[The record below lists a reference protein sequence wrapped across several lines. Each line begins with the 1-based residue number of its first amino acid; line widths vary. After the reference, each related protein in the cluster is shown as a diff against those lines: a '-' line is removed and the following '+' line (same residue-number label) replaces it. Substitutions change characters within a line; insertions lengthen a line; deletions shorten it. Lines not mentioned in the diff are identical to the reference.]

1 MTLIDDI
8 LNCITPSTAM
18 RASEIADMIGKPQ
31 VEVQAA
37 LHKLDDR
44 GRVTMRNG
52 WYQLTAAERGRR
64 A

>member
-1 MTLIDDI
+1 MTLTDDI

-18 RASEIADMIGKPQ
+18 RASEIADMIGHPHDR
-31 VEVQAA
+31 VQAA
-37 LHKLDDR
+37 LHDLDDT